1 VYSTSSAVHT
11 HRMGTEVSESTS
23 HPRPHEEPRLQ
34 WKD

>member
-1 VYSTSSAVHT
+1 
-11 HRMGTEVSESTS
+11 MGTEVSESTS